1 MLAVKT
7 QDGTVIP
14 GPVQVVRLPTAGST
28 VQIVGASGDTTL
40 SQSQPTTS
48 EQQLAGQPWLGVG
61 DDSATYGVMRSVVAY
76 PPLAAAGIPAD
87 ATVTGAQLKLWGW
100 YNDGPAGVGSATYE
114 AHPLT
119 QSFTASSATW
129 NSASAGTAWTTAGG
143 AYSATVAG
151 TVAGLA
157 NDPNRE
163 NWPVTAV
170 VQSWGTPPPP
180 PPRPPVEMSSE
191 TSPPERE
198 PVPPP

>member
-1 MLAVKT
+1 MLAVKA

-40 SQSQPTTS
+40 SKSQPTTS

-61 DDSATYGVMRSVVAY
+61 DDSSTYGVMRAVVAY

-87 ATVTGAQLKLWGW
+87 ATVTDAQLKLWGW
-100 YNDGPAGVGSATYE
+100 YNDGPAGGGSATYE

-129 NSASAGTAWTTAGG
+129 NSPSARTAWATPGG
-143 AYSATVAG
+143 ACSPTVPCS
-151 TVAGLA
+151 VSGLA
-157 NDPNRE
+157 NQPNRE
-163 NWPVTAV
+163 KQPLTARGA
-170 VQSWGTPPPP
+170 W
-180 PPRPPVEMSSE
+180 
-191 TSPPERE
+191 
-198 PVPPP
+198 